1 VVTGAEIMLSVF
13 IRDPQFQSQTKDRLT
28 SPDAARLVETAV
40 RDHFDHYLADSM
52 ERGRA
57 LLGFV
62 LDRMDERLKR
72 RQEREIKRKTATS
85 SRKLRLPGK
94 LTDCANDDPTGTEL
108 FIVEGDSAGGS
119 AKQARDRKTQA
130 ILPIRGKILNVA
142 SATADKIRAN
152 SEIADLGQALGC
164 GTRDKCRVEDL
175 RYERIVI
182 MTDADVDGAHI
193 ATLLM
198 TFFFNEMAPVVRE
211 GHLYLAQPPLY
222 RLAAGGTIAYARDDA
237 HRAELEATIFKGK
250 KVEVSRFKG
259 LGEMNPSQL
268 RETTMDPKTRGMIRI
283 TLPQSY
289 EERDGVRD
297 LVDRLMG
304 RNPEHRF
311 QFIQHHAAEL
321 DEEAI
326 DA

>member
-1 VVTGAEIMLSVF
+1 MLSVF
-13 IRDPQFQSQTKDRLT
+13 VRDPQFQSQTKDRLT
-28 SPDAARLVETAV
+28 SPEAAGLVEKAV
-40 RDHFDHYLADSM
+40 RDHFDHFLTDNM
-52 ERGRA
+52 DRGKA
-57 LLGFV
+57 LLGYV
-62 LDRMDERLKR
+62 LERMDDRLR
-72 RQEREIKRKTATS
+72 RKQEREVKRKTATS

-94 LTDCANDDPTGTEL
+94 LTDCSADDPAGTEI

-142 SATADKIRAN
+142 SATAAKILAN
-152 SEIADLGQALGC
+152 QEIADLIQALGC
-164 GTRDKCRVEDL
+164 GTRKDCRPDNL

-198 TFFFNEMAPVVRE
+198 TFFFQEMPDIVRQ

-222 RLAAGGTIAYARDDA
+222 RLTAGGKSLYARDDA
-237 HRAELEATIFKGK
+237 HRAQIEAGPFKGK
-250 KVEVSRFKG
+250 RVEVARFKG
-259 LGEMNPSQL
+259 LGEMNPGQL
-268 RETTMDPKTRGMIRI
+268 KETTMDVATRSLIRI
-283 TLPQSY
+283 TLPQEY
-289 EERDGVRD
+289 EERAGVKD

-304 RNPEHRF
+304 NNPAHRF
-311 QFIQHHAAEL
+311 AFIQENAARL